1 MKKYAILILL
11 VLLLL
16 VGCDAIPTYPVP
28 PTLDIGQVIA
38 ETAAVATTKIAETN
52 ALSATE
58 VIDATSVP
66 QTTATLEPII
76 EQTVKQTQR
85 PKDIALLLG
94 TLSMAP
100 GSQVYTGER
109 FHVTWRIRNIG
120 ESTWDDSYSLV
131 YIGGE
136 AFGQDPSIPL
146 SVEAAPGDII
156 DLTMALTA
164 PDLTGAFRGEWL
176 FVAPDG
182 DAFGVGYENPMP
194 LAVDVN
200 IVYNTVNLGE
210 HQLRLLFED
219 YSTAEWRDQ
228 HGPAFVSAPGN
239 IGVHGA
245 VTRVEEAVYEGEREE
260 NEPTLIMEPAQGE
273 GGFIEGRFTPFTVT
287 SNNYFTTYVG
297 CLEEAK
303 FCDAA
308 LKIYVQVVGETSP
321 VLYWEGGQINDGEWV
336 RIHQPLEK
344 FRGEEIVIIF
354 RVENNGNANGDK
366 IGWFSPMILH

>member
-1 MKKYAILILL
+1 MKRYVILTLL
-11 VLLLL
+11 IIFLL
-16 VGCDAIPTYPVP
+16 VGCDAIPTHPVP
-28 PTLDIGQVIA
+28 STLDIGKVIE
-38 ETAAVATTKIAETN
+38 ETSAVAMTKIAETN
-52 ALSATE
+52 AISAPSVLE
-58 VIDATSVP
+58 ETSAP
-66 QTTATLEPII
+66 PPTLTPDPTP
-76 EQTVKQTQR
+76 EQAALITQR

-100 GSQVYTGER
+100 GSLVYPGEA

-120 ESTWDDSYSLV
+120 ETTWDDSYSLI

-136 AFGQDPSIPL
+136 AFGQNPSIPL
-146 SVEAAPGDII
+146 SVEATPGDII
-156 DLTMALTA
+156 DLTMVLTA
-164 PDLTGAFRGEWL
+164 PEQTGAYRGEWL
-176 FVAPDG
+176 LVAPDG
-182 DAFGVGYENPMP
+182 EGFGVGYENPQP

-219 YSTAEWRDQ
+219 YTTAEWRDQ

-245 VTRVEEAVYEGEREE
+245 VTRLEDVIFEGEREE

-297 CLEEAK
+297 CLQEAK
-303 FCDAA
+303 FCDAS
-308 LKIYVQVVGETSP
+308 LKIYVQVVGESSP

-354 RVENNGNANGDK
+354 RVENNGNATGDK